1 MADFQQ
7 WAPRAPMGWNSWD
20 CFGASVT
27 EAEVRANADYMAAHL
42 RQFGYTY
49 VVVDIQWSQP
59 NPDGWAYR
67 PFTDLL
73 MDDQCR
79 LIPAPNRFP
88 SAKGD
93 GGFTAL
99 ADYVHGLGLKFGI
112 HMMRGIPRQAVHR
125 DLTFGDGIRA
135 RDVAANNICRWNPDM
150 YGLDMAKPGAQAY
163 YDSVAALYASWGVDF
178 IKCDDIADSTLYGM
192 MKSEIVALRRAIDK
206 TGREMVLSLSPGP
219 ADINEGAFLQQNAN
233 MWRLTDDFWDT
244 WPQLEGMFPVAAKW
258 APFVRQGSWPD
269 PDMLPLGAILQR
281 QGGPRSRFTTAEAQ
295 TMLTLW
301 SLLQAPMFLGGDLTA
316 SGPEEALYTNPKL
329 MAMREDLIEAW
340 QVDADEKRVI
350 WHGRGAKNDYVAV
363 FNLTEQPV
371 PLPKRAATAEPLW
384 TADAIAPHGVAAWAT
399 AR

>member
-1 MADFQQ
+1 MADFRQ
-7 WAPRAPMGWNSWD
+7 WAPHAPMGWNSWD

-42 RQFGYTY
+42 RPFGYNY
-49 VVVDIQWSQP
+49 VVVDIQWSEP
-59 NPDGWAYR
+59 NADGWAYH
-67 PFTDLL
+67 PFTALT

-88 SAKGD
+88 SATT

-99 ADYVHGLGLKFGI
+99 AAYVHGLGLKFGI

-125 DLTFGDGIRA
+125 DLTFGNGRYRA
-135 RDVAANNICRWNPDM
+135 RDVAANNICRWNSDM
-150 YGLDMAKPGAQAY
+150 YGLDMTQPGAQAY
-163 YDSVAALYASWGVDF
+163 YDSVIALYASWGVDF

-192 MKSEIVALRRAIDK
+192 LKPEIMALRAAIDK
-206 TGREMVLSLSPGP
+206 TGRPMVLSLSPGP

-244 WPQLEGMFPVAAKW
+244 WPQLAGMFPVAAKW
-258 APFVRQGSWPD
+258 APFVRPGSWPD

-301 SLLQAPMFLGGDLTA
+301 SLLQAPLFLGGDLTH

-329 MAMREDLIEAW
+329 LAMRQDLKGAW
-340 QVDADEKRVI
+340 QQSADAARVT
-350 WHGRGAKNDYVAV
+350 WQGQGTAKAYTAV
-363 FNLTEQPV
+363 FNLLDVAV
-371 PLPKRAATAEPLW
+371 PLPAAIGEPLW
-384 TADAIAPHGVAAWAT
+384 AGDAIAPHGVAAWAT
-399 AR
+399 PRS